1 MKIRSAGFILLIV
14 SLLVSVAAAKAAG
27 AENSRPLPRRA
38 LWIETS
44 ANLPLLSSREEIH
57 ALVAEAR
64 AAGIDTLIPEAKNA
78 WGFVIYESEVAP
90 RIGASPVPLAGY
102 PAPATWYP
110 RNFDA
115 LRVLIEEAHA
125 AGLRVHAAVNEYG
138 EGLRLAPTA
147 PLVGTASHHP
157 EWVSIHLRPGPDGQV
172 TFVPSS
178 AVGPVVFVDPA
189 HPEAQLYEMAVLWE
203 IVSRYDVDGIILD
216 RARYAGLDTDFS
228 DLSRER
234 FEAFLGRKVRG
245 WPEDILQSSN
255 EHLRPGPL
263 FPQWVA
269 WRASVIKAYVRGAA
283 RLARR
288 IRPGVAVGMY
298 AGAWYPSIYEVG
310 QNWARPDAPS
320 SFAAWSPAWSEAS
333 LLSELDYLMVGLY
346 YRTITRWDA
355 ARQGRS
361 PWTSVVGGAMQSRE
375 LTHGTPLLGGIW
387 LDLYRG
393 NRAAGVGAIRAAMR
407 VTDGL
412 MVFDLSNV
420 RRENWWSALGVR

>member
-1 MKIRSAGFILLIV
+1 MDVRSPGLIFMCV
-14 SLLVSVAAAKAAG
+14 WVLVSVGTAQATGAKG
-27 AENSRPLPRRA
+27 SHRLPHRA

-44 ANLPLLSSREEIH
+44 ANLPLLSSREGIQ
-57 ALVAEAR
+57 ALMVQAR
-64 AAGIDTLIPEAKNA
+64 EAGIDTLIPEAKNA
-78 WGFVIYESEVAP
+78 WGFVIYESDVAP
-90 RIGASPVPLAGY
+90 HISTSPVALAGY
-102 PAPATWYP
+102 PPPVTWYP

-125 AGLRVHAAVNEYG
+125 AGLRVHAAVNAFG
-138 EGLRLAPTA
+138 EGLRLTPAA
-147 PLVGTASHHP
+147 PLLGTALHHP
-157 EWVSIHLRPGPDGQV
+157 DWVSIHLRSGPDGQV
-172 TFVPSS
+172 TFIPSS
-178 AVGPVVFVDPA
+178 AVGPVVFANPG

-203 IVSRYDVDGIILD
+203 IASRYDVDGIILD

-228 DLSRER
+228 DLSREQ
-234 FEAFLGRKVRG
+234 FEALLGRKVRG
-245 WPEDILQSSN
+245 WPEDILQPSN
-255 EHLRPGPL
+255 GRLRPGPL

-283 RLARR
+283 RLVRR
-288 IRPGVAVGMY
+288 TRPGVAVGMY
-298 AGAWYPSIYEVG
+298 VGGWYPTIYEVG

-320 SFAAWSPAWSEAS
+320 IFAAWSPAWSEAS

-361 PWTSVVGGAMQSRE
+361 LWTSVVGSAMLSRE
-375 LTHGTPLLGGIW
+375 LTQGTPVLGGVW
-387 LDLYRG
+387 LDLYKD
-393 NRAAGVGAIRAAMR
+393 NRLAGEGAIRAAVR

-420 RRENWWSALGVR
+420 RQENWWGALGVR